1 MDDIGPSD
9 HIFGGKIK
17 IWADKWG
24 AVLES
29 KGGAL
34 PNKYQHFII
43 TSQYPPEKIW
53 PTEPETLQAIRRRFK
68 IIHMPSTPITQC
80 KERLFRTTASDL
92 PNFGKLPNGKYIG
105 QL

>member
-1 MDDIGPSD
+1 MDDIGIED
-9 HIFGGKIK
+9 QWVGDKLK

-34 PNKYQHFII
+34 PNRYEHFIV
-43 TSQYPPEKIW
+43 TSQYPIEKIW
-53 PTEPETLQAIRRRFK
+53 AANQETVTALKRRFK
-68 IIHMPSTPITQC
+68 VIHMPSTPITQC
-80 KERLFRTTASDL
+80 KERLLRQTIDDL
-92 PNFGKLPNGKYIG
+92 PTFGKLPNGKYIG